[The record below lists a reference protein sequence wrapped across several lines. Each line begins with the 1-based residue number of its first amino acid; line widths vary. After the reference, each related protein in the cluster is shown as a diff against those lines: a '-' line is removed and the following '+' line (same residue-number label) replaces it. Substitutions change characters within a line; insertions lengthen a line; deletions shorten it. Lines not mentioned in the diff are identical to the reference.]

1 MTTFI
6 NTQTLAY
13 PVYQNQIQAEYPNT
27 SFPTPF
33 VAPEPYMPVLLSP
46 QPTYDTLTQGVNET
60 APEETAGQWYQT
72 WQVYDLDPEQIQY
85 NKDQL
90 AEQKK
95 QQGKQ
100 LLSNTDWT
108 AIPSVADPLQS
119 NPYLTNQD
127 AFFVYRSA
135 VRDIVLN
142 PTFDAVFPEEPVE
155 AWSNV

>member
-33 VAPEPYMPVLLSP
+33 VAPAPYAPVLESP
-46 QPTYDTLTQGVNET
+46 QPTYNPITQAVQQG
-60 APEETAGQWYQT
+60 APEQTQGQWYQV
-72 WQVYDLDPEQIQY
+72 WVVVDLDAEQIQY

-155 AWSNV
+155 IWSS

>member
-6 NTQTLAY
+6 NTQTMAY

-33 VAPEPYMPVLLSP
+33 VAPAPYAPVLLSP

-60 APEETAGQWYQT
+60 TPEETVGQWYQT
-72 WQVYDLDPEQIQY
+72 WQVYDLDAEQIQY

-90 AEQKK
+90 A
-95 QQGKQ
+95 QQNKATGKQ
-100 LLSNTDWT
+100 LLSDTDWT
-108 AIPSVADPLQS
+108 AIPSVADPEQS
-119 NPYLTNQD
+119 NPYLTNQPE
-127 AFFVYRSA
+127 FFAYRSA

-142 PTFDAVFPEEPVE
+142 PTYDAVFPEQPVE
-155 AWSNV
+155 VWSN